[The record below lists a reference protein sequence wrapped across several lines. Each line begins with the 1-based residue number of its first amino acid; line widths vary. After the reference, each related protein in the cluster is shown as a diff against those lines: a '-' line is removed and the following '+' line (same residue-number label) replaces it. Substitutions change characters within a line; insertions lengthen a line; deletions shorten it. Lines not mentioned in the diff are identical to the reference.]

1 MFQLEWPWVL
11 AMLPLPLLV
20 YWLLPASG
28 ARRQA
33 ALRVPLIEDFHF
45 GIDFVEGVSPR
56 RWHQYLSLLGWILL
70 VLAASRPQW
79 LGEAVEIPVS
89 GRDLMLA
96 VDLSDSMRTGDFK
109 IADKQV
115 NRLQA
120 TKVVASQFIERRRGD
135 RIGLILFGT
144 QAYLQAPLTFDS
156 TTVNRLLGE
165 SAIGLAGE
173 RTAIGDAIGLAV
185 KRLDLQ
191 SDNSRV
197 LVLMTDGANT
207 AGEVTPLKAAQIAAD
222 RDLRIYT
229 IGIGAD
235 EQIESTWFGLRR
247 SNPSAQLDEETLRE
261 IARLSGGRYFRA
273 RDSEELAKIYH
284 LLDELEPM
292 PRDTQSLRPVK
303 SLFIWPLGLSLL
315 LCALMVFVRLWR
327 ELSHREPGRHP
338 RSRPTPT
345 PGKVHNLAAESHD

>member
-11 AMLPLPLLV
+11 AVLPLPLLA

-28 ARRQA
+28 ARQQA
-33 ALRVPLIEDFHF
+33 ALRVPLIEDFRF
-45 GIDFVEGVSPR
+45 GIESVEGISPQ
-56 RWHQYLSLLGWILL
+56 RWRQLLSLLAWMLL
-70 VLAASRPQW
+70 VFAASRPQW
-79 LGEAVEIPVS
+79 LGEAIEIPVS

-109 IADKQV
+109 IAGKQV

-120 TKVVASQFIERRRGD
+120 TKVVASQFIEQRRGD
-135 RIGLILFGT
+135 RLGLILFGT

-156 TTVNRLLGE
+156 TTVNRLLQE

-247 SNPSAQLDEETLRE
+247 SNPSAQLDEKTLRE

-273 RDSEELAKIYH
+273 RDSEELAKIYQ

-292 PRDTQSLRPVK
+292 PRDTRSLRPVK
-303 SLFIWPLGLSLL
+303 SLFVWPLTLSLALCGL
-315 LCALMVFVRLWR
+315 LVAVRLWR
-327 ELSHREPGRHP
+327 ELAGGM
-338 RSRPTPT
+338 RSAPQTT
-345 PGKVHNLAAESHD
+345 PGSIHNRLSDIHGRNP